1 MYQGDIEVNNFTS
14 RFWTNIKVFKGLNIE
29 ASYTYRRNNSQEEET
44 PVYADRWSFQ
54 SNTITQMAA
63 GRTFVRN
70 KNWTNT
76 HHVADVVARYQKT
89 FFDKLDVGILAG
101 ASQEKDN
108 VKWFEAK
115 RYDLLADNLSVIN
128 GATGD
133 SETSGAATDWVMRSY
148 FGRINLSWA
157 DKYLFEGN
165 IRWDGSSR
173 FHKDHRWGTFPSFSL
188 GWRMSEENFMTVS
201 YTHLT
206 LPTT

>member
-1 MYQGDIEVNNFTS
+1 
-14 RFWTNIKVFKGLNIE
+14 
-29 ASYTYRRNNSQEEET
+29 
-44 PVYADRWSFQ
+44 
-54 SNTITQMAA
+54 MAA

-165 IRWDGSSR
+165 IRWDGSSPKQPGSRGSKTRSSSSRPITALLAPAAPR
-173 FHKDHRWGTFPSFSL
+173 FRC
-188 GWRMSEENFMTVS
+188 RN
-201 YTHLT
+201 
-206 LPTT
+206 TTSRR

>member
-1 MYQGDIEVNNFTS
+1 M
-14 RFWTNIKVFKGLNIE
+14 
-29 ASYTYRRNNSQEEET
+29 
-44 PVYADRWSFQ
+44 
-54 SNTITQMAA
+54 
-63 GRTFVRN
+63 
-70 KNWTNT
+70 TNT

-89 FFDKLDVGILAG
+89 FFDKLDVGILVG

-157 DKYLFEGN
+157 DKYLFEGIFAGTVLPAS
-165 IRWDGSSR
+165 IRIIDGDVP
-173 FHKDHRWGTFPSFSL
+173 FFLL
-188 GWRMSEENFMTVS
+188 GMAYVGRELYEVN
-201 YTHLT
+201 
-206 LPTT
+206 